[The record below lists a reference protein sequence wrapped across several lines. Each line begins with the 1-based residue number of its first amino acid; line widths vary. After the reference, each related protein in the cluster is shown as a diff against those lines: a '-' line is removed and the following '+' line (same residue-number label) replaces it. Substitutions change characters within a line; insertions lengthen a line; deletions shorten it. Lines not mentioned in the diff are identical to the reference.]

1 MRASIRVAQG
11 SHEHNLETGGNG
23 TVRESGYKPDDDSL
37 SGLSN
42 LRESQQ
48 NERSPEL
55 SGEVAA
61 FPTACKEQISVEDS
75 EKFSRQ
81 IEEEIENLHSAIKN
95 ELAES
100 TKKNYLTQWRLFSFW
115 ALNRN
120 NCRLPADPS
129 QVAAY
134 LAERYEQEGR
144 KPGSLYNTAAAISF
158 IHRAMELNDPC
169 KNTEVKRTLKRVTR
183 SAGSLQRQA
192 EALTAEVL
200 SEIRATACRPRRGRG
215 GRYESPI
222 TAESRGRR
230 DIAMVCLMRDAML
243 RVSEAA
249 ALKWADIMVQSDG
262 TGRLLIRRSKT
273 DLAGEGAVAFLSLQT
288 MNMVDSIRA
297 GAEEGES
304 VLGLRPNQIS
314 KRIKQAAQAAG
325 LGPGFSGHSPRVGMA
340 RDLAK
345 AGTELP
351 SLMTAGRWSS
361 PRMPALYTR
370 NESAGT
376 GAVAQYYNA
385 LRDGTGN

>member
-1 MRASIRVAQG
+1 MEVTAS
-11 SHEHNLETGGNG
+11 
-23 TVRESGYKPDDDSL
+23 
-37 SGLSN
+37 
-42 LRESQQ
+42 
-48 NERSPEL
+48 
-55 SGEVAA
+55 
-61 FPTACKEQISVEDS
+61 PTACKEQIDVEDS

-81 IEEEIENLHSAIKN
+81 IEEEIENLYSVIEN

-120 NCRLPADPS
+120 TRRLPADPS

-134 LAERYEQEGR
+134 LAERFEQEGR

-158 IHRAMELNDPC
+158 IHRAMELGDPC
-169 KNTEVKRTLKRVTR
+169 KNSEVKRTLKGVTR
-183 SAGSLQRQA
+183 RTGSLQRQA

-200 SEIRATACRPRRGRG
+200 TEIRVTACRPRLGRG
-215 GRYESPI
+215 GRLESPKV
-222 TAESRGRR
+222 AESRGKK
-230 DIAMVCLMRDAML
+230 DIAMICLMRDAML

-249 ALKWADIMVQSDG
+249 ALKWADIEVQADG

-273 DLAGEGAVAFLSLQT
+273 DYAGEGAVAFLSRQT
-288 MNMVDSIRA
+288 MNMLDSIRI
-297 GAEEGES
+297 GAEDGES
-304 VLGLRPNQIS
+304 ILGLRPNQIS

-325 LGPGFSGHSPRVGMA
+325 LGDGFSGHSPRVGMA
-340 RDLAK
+340 RDLSM

-370 NESAGT
+370 NESAGR
-376 GAVAQYYNA
+376 GAVAQYYSA
-385 LRDGTGN
+385 RRDGTGN